1 MATHTPQDHLAHP
14 AQPARPVEPVLF
26 RIDMYGGIALGA
38 FAAAVVLSV
47 LHGDFAALP
56 PLGVLTAIALVALGV
71 RARPEADA
79 AAERTRAEISR
90 TRAATPFQGVAPATR
105 TESGGSDRSAWLTA
119 KAHH

>member
-1 MATHTPQDHLAHP
+1 MATRTQQEHSAETTQATPA
-14 AQPARPVEPVLF
+14 ARPAEPVLF
-26 RIDMYGGIALGA
+26 RIDIYGGIAIGA
-38 FAAAVVLSV
+38 FAAAVVLSA

-79 AAERTRAEISR
+79 AAENPRTEISR

-105 TESGGSDRSAWLTA
+105 REFRPLGL
-119 KAHH
+119 AHR